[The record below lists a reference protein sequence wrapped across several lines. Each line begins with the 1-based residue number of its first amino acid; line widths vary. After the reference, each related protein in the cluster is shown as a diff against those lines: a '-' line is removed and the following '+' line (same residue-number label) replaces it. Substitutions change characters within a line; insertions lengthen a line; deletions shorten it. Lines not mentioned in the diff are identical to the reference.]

1 MPHRVKGIA
10 GLATA
15 LTLAL
20 AATAAARDS
29 RVADAAEQRAATAVS
44 ALLTEGADVNAP
56 QPDGATALHW
66 AVYWDD
72 LAVAR
77 ALLRAG
83 ADPNAV
89 NEYGVTPLVLAATN
103 GSERMITALL
113 PAGARPDAALPNG
126 QTPLMTAARTGTVA
140 AVNAL
145 LSAGAAVDAAHTAKG
160 QTALMWAIAQHHR
173 AVTRVLIAHGANV
186 GARTTSGFTP
196 LLFAAREGDLETARL
211 LLANGVEVNASA
223 DDGVTPF
230 LAATARGH
238 VDLALF
244 FLDHGAR
251 PDGNLAVLGYTPL
264 HWAVTTFETNPIT
277 YPGIQPPGEW
287 AAMSGIPDR
296 EGKLALIKALLAHG
310 ADVNARTTKPLLV
323 QAPPGGGSFSYN
335 PGAGVTPFFAAAA
348 SADAEVMR
356 LLVAHGADPL
366 VTSPSGQTPL
376 MIATAA
382 DKDISYRRTEPK
394 RLQAVQ
400 LAWELGN
407 DLEAADQGGHRAL
420 HLAARSGYHDIIT
433 FLVEHGAD
441 LNPKT
446 KPRKDYRGGPVP
458 AQTPLALVEG
468 TVYGVFYQ
476 RPATAEFLRTF
487 GARSEGKYEPDRA
500 AKATAGPDTG
510 SDDPNQE

>member
-20 AATAAARDS
+20 AAPAAARDS

-83 ADPNAV
+83 ADPHAV
-89 NEYGVTPLVLAATN
+89 NEYGVTPLELAATN
-103 GSERMITALL
+103 GSEPMITALL
-113 PAGARPDAALPNG
+113 QAGARPDAALPNG

-145 LSAGAAVDAAHTAKG
+145 LSAGAAVDAAHTSKG
-160 QTALMWAIAQHHR
+160 QTALMWAIAQQHR

-211 LLANGVEVNASA
+211 LLANGVDVNASA

-244 FLDHGAR
+244 FLAHGAR

-264 HWAVTTFETNPIT
+264 HWAVTTFETNPVT

-310 ADVNARTTKPLLV
+310 ADVNARTTTPLLV

-394 RLQAVQ
+394 RLASRA
-400 LAWELGN
+400 AWRGSWATIL
-407 DLEAADQGGHRAL
+407 RPP
-420 HLAARSGYHDIIT
+420 T
-433 FLVEHGAD
+433 
-441 LNPKT
+441 
-446 KPRKDYRGGPVP
+446 RGGIARCTSPH
-458 AQTPLALVEG
+458 AAG
-468 TVYGVFYQ
+468 TM
-476 RPATAEFLRTF
+476 TSS
-487 GARSEGKYEPDRA
+487 RSWWS
-500 AKATAGPDTG
+500 TGPI
-510 SDDPNQE
+510 

>member
-1 MPHRVKGIA
+1 M
-10 GLATA
+10 
-15 LTLAL
+15 
-20 AATAAARDS
+20 
-29 RVADAAEQRAATAVS
+29 
-44 ALLTEGADVNAP
+44 
-56 QPDGATALHW
+56 
-66 AVYWDD
+66 
-72 LAVAR
+72 AR

-89 NEYGVTPLVLAATN
+89 NEYGVTPLELAATN

-145 LSAGAAVDAAHTAKG
+145 LSAGAAVDAAHASKG

-173 AVTRVLIAHGANV
+173 AVTRVLIAHGADV

-223 DDGVTPF
+223 DDGVTPL

-244 FLDHGAR
+244 FLAHGAR
-251 PDGNLAVLGYTPL
+251 PDGSLAVLGYTPL
-264 HWAVTTFETNPIT
+264 HWAVTTFEDQ
-277 YPGIQPPGEW
+277 PGHLSRHSATGRMGGDERHPGPGGQARAHQG
-287 AAMSGIPDR
+287 AAGARRGR
-296 EGKLALIKALLAHG
+296 ERAHDQAVAG
-310 ADVNARTTKPLLV
+310 ASAARWRLLLV
-323 QAPPGGGSFSYN
+323 PPRCGRHAVFCRR
-335 PGAGVTPFFAAAA
+335 GVGRRRGHAAARRPRCGPA
-348 SADAEVMR
+348 GQVPRPA
-356 LLVAHGADPL
+356 
-366 VTSPSGQTPL
+366 QTPL

-382 DKDISYRRTEPK
+382 DKDILYRRAEPK

-407 DLEAADQGGHRAL
+407 DLEAADHGGHRAL

-433 FLVEHGAD
+433 FLVEHGAGFE
-441 LNPKT
+441 
-446 KPRKDYRGGPVP
+446 PRRRSRGR
-458 AQTPLALVEG
+458 T
-468 TVYGVFYQ
+468 
-476 RPATAEFLRTF
+476 TAEGRSRHKRRWPWSKARSTSCSTSGRRPPSSSRTF

-500 AKATAGPDTG
+500 AKATAGPDDHN
-510 SDDPNQE
+510 DDHHQE